1 VSLQGELNRLAG
13 TSGKA
18 AQGVA
23 NTLAGTDGKELLGAL
38 NTIAGTV
45 GKGIVFV
52 MNRIAQLNDVAGD
65 VGIESEGEPFVS
77 NADPLGSLA
86 GLATGSIIVGGL
98 DTVIIGFSSAFTG
111 KFMPFRDAAGT
122 FY

>member
-45 GKGIVFV
+45 GKGFVFV
-52 MNRIAQLNDVAGD
+52 MDRIAELNLGAD
-65 VGIESEGEPFVS
+65 SS
-77 NADPLGSLA
+77 DPLGAVGSIP
-86 GLATGSIIVGGL
+86 TGAIIVGGL

-111 KFMPFRDAAGT
+111 KATPFYDAGGT

>member
-1 VSLQGELNRLAG
+1 MSIQGELNRLAG
-13 TSGKA
+13 TNGKA
-18 AQGVA
+18 AQGAA

-52 MNRIAQLNDVAGD
+52 MNRIAQLNDVTGD

-111 KFMPFRDAAGT
+111 KATPFYDAGGT

>member
-1 VSLQGELNRLAG
+1 MSIQRELNRLAG
-13 TSGKA
+13 TTGKD

-23 NTLAGTDGKELLGAL
+23 NMLAGTDGKELLGAL
-38 NTIAGTV
+38 NTIAGTA

-52 MNRIAQLNDVAGD
+52 MDRIAELNLGADNRDPVGAVAS
-65 VGIESEGEPFVS
+65 IP
-77 NADPLGSLA
+77 
-86 GLATGSIIVGGL
+86 TGAIIVGGL
-98 DTVIIGFSSAFTG
+98 DTVIVGFSSAFTG